1 MKCSQCGNPLNP
13 NQQFCSHCG
22 AQFSHQP
29 DPMQFNGQPVNQAPQ
44 EPVITQGGVR
54 HQQPQQI
61 QMNYQQPTNPQQ
73 AFFNQQPMY
82 NQSQQQNMYIQNGMQ
97 QGMPQ
102 QGFMSATPPP
112 NNNSFI
118 PDYAQPQ
125 HKKTNKMSLI
135 LVCGVLLIVLIALIA
150 FLVKPEPEVV
160 FEENGTRT
168 IMVYLIG
175 SDLESIQGAATRD
188 IEEMIASDFDEDNM
202 NLLLYVGGTKKWY
215 TDEFDESE
223 NAIFEIKNGK
233 IVKKESFKKELM
245 TNGKPLKEFI
255 NYVYSN
261 YKTDLYDLILWDHG
275 GGPIYGYGN
284 DENSLSSASMS
295 LDTLGDALE
304 GTKLIKDRKLDFI
317 GFDACLMGSIEVA
330 YKLKDYAN
338 YLIASEELEPGAGWN
353 YEFLGEITKD
363 LKTQELGSLII
374 NKFFS
379 YYRNVG
385 FTSNLTLS
393 MIDLAKVEKVI
404 SELDVLFNK
413 ADGAINVDTFSDYS
427 RKLTR
432 KTVYGNTGRTKS
444 VYDLVDLK
452 DLVNSI
458 SDDYPTEVQNV
469 SDALDSAVI
478 YAKDNMSN
486 TNGLSIYFPTNNK
499 KNVDKILELYDSVK
513 ISTDYFNF
521 LEKYASYI
529 TGNKYV
535 DKNSYRGI
543 TPLYNEEE
551 ISVELP
557 TDLVNNYEKA
567 DYIIFRKLGEN
578 NYIPVF
584 KSSNVLLSGNRLIAA
599 PNNQQLIVD
608 TPSGGEPGWATMYE
622 IKREDGYTYYNVV
635 AIVEKYDEELE
646 GVEDAEP
653 FQLKNVNIIYKVKD
667 GAEQGEIIDVQLMTE
682 SDTAAK
688 TSLEL
693 DNWEKIQFFN
703 AAYKLFDE
711 SGNYLDEWESYKEYY
726 INVFDI
732 AEGFELKFVGLDY
745 DLSSIEIKN
754 MDGTITSNQNYEYV
768 YMFRVS
774 DTQGEIH
781 QLNLVEV
788 N

>member
-1 MKCSQCGNPLNP
+1 MKCSQCGYPLNP

-29 DPMQFNGQPVNQAPQ
+29 APMQFNNQQVNQQPQ
-44 EPVITQGGVR
+44 EPVITQGGIR
-54 HQQPQQI
+54 HQQQPQM
-61 QMNYQQPTNPQQ
+61 QMNYPQQQNQQQ
-73 AFFNQQPMY
+73 AFYNQQPMY
-82 NQSQQQNMYIQNGMQ
+82 NQQQPQNMYPQNGMQ
-97 QGMPQ
+97 PGMPQ

-125 HKKTNKMSLI
+125 RKKQNKMSLI
-135 LVCGVLLIVLIALIA
+135 LVCGVLIFVLIALIA
-150 FLVKPEPEVV
+150 FLLKPEPEVV
-160 FEENGTRT
+160 LEENGTRT
-168 IMVYLIG
+168 IMIYLIG

-188 IEEMIASDFDEDNM
+188 IEEMIGSEFNEDNM

-215 TDEFDESE
+215 TDEFDENE
-223 NAIFEIKNGK
+223 NAIFEIKKGK
-233 IVKKESFKKELM
+233 ITKKESFKKELM

-295 LDTLGDALE
+295 LETLGDALE
-304 GTKLIKDRKLDFI
+304 GTKLIKERKLDFI

-353 YEFLGEITKD
+353 YEFLGEITKE

-374 NKFFS
+374 NKFFA
-379 YYRNVG
+379 YYRNIG

-393 MIDLAKVEKVI
+393 MIDLSKVEKVI

-458 SDDYPTEVQNV
+458 SDDYPTEVEKV
-469 SDALDSAVI
+469 SEALDSAVI

-513 ISTDYFNF
+513 ISNDYFNF

-543 TPLYNEEE
+543 TPLYSEEE

-584 KSSNVLLSGNRLIAA
+584 KSSNVLLNGNRLIAA

-646 GVEDAEP
+646 GIEDAEP

-682 SDTAAK
+682 TDTAAK

-754 MDGTITSNQNYEYV
+754 MDGTVTSNQNYEYV

>member
-1 MKCSQCGNPLNP
+1 
-13 NQQFCSHCG
+13 
-22 AQFSHQP
+22 
-29 DPMQFNGQPVNQAPQ
+29 
-44 EPVITQGGVR
+44 
-54 HQQPQQI
+54 
-61 QMNYQQPTNPQQ
+61 
-73 AFFNQQPMY
+73 
-82 NQSQQQNMYIQNGMQ
+82 
-97 QGMPQ
+97 
-102 QGFMSATPPP
+102 
-112 NNNSFI
+112 
-118 PDYAQPQ
+118 
-125 HKKTNKMSLI
+125 
-135 LVCGVLLIVLIALIA
+135 
-150 FLVKPEPEVV
+150 
-160 FEENGTRT
+160 
-168 IMVYLIG
+168 
-175 SDLESIQGAATRD
+175 
-188 IEEMIASDFDEDNM
+188 
-202 NLLLYVGGTKKWY
+202 
-215 TDEFDESE
+215 
-223 NAIFEIKNGK
+223 
-233 IVKKESFKKELM
+233 
-245 TNGKPLKEFI
+245 
-255 NYVYSN
+255 
-261 YKTDLYDLILWDHG
+261 
-275 GGPIYGYGN
+275 
-284 DENSLSSASMS
+284 
-295 LDTLGDALE
+295 
-304 GTKLIKDRKLDFI
+304 
-317 GFDACLMGSIEVA
+317 
-330 YKLKDYAN
+330 
-338 YLIASEELEPGAGWN
+338 
-353 YEFLGEITKD
+353 
-363 LKTQELGSLII
+363 
-374 NKFFS
+374 
-379 YYRNVG
+379 
-385 FTSNLTLS
+385 